1 MDNHVHIDVWCVGW
15 LTFGIIF
22 VILALFY
29 YLIDIWFYE
38 DVIDNENSEIII
50 FNEENT
56 DICVIY
62 VFDNESFVIEDIE

>member
-1 MDNHVHIDVWCVGW
+1 M
-15 LTFGIIF
+15 
-22 VILALFY
+22 ILALFY